1 MGNEGIIDNCLFEDN
16 LAHGVG
22 GAIYIGGINNT
33 ISNSWF
39 INSSSKLSGEAIYIN
54 RNRKNPTINNITTIG
69 NLIPVIDGN
78 ESNIDVNYLYYSY
91 FASVGILKMGGIID
105 MIPMIYKAISLGN
118 ARDEYHNYY
127 YEYNNKSGY
136 FAFNIYT
143 DLRRGEREGLEY
155 IQNIYV

>member
-16 LAHGVG
+16 LAHG
-22 GAIYIGGINNT
+22 
-33 ISNSWF
+33 WF

-105 MIPMIYKAISLGN
+105 MIPMIYKAL
-118 ARDEYHNYY
+118 
-127 YEYNNKSGY
+127 
-136 FAFNIYT
+136 
-143 DLRRGEREGLEY
+143 
-155 IQNIYV
+155 V